1 MATTFSGHEP
11 MNHPYGGKGPMM
23 MGITWA
29 EACIATALIG
39 LRAYTNAAII
49 KNFGWDY
56 YLALMTLVGA
66 VLFPFFSNF
75 VRIFKTDSF
84 GEQIVGLVAQSI
96 MTAGCVHG
104 LGNHISLLTAE
115 QIVAAGK
122 WSWISQ
128 MMAINAIGFGK
139 LAVIAFLLRIQD
151 RTENKG
157 RWILYFIGFSNVVI
171 NLDQT
176 IQMLVICKPL
186 ARQWNHQLD
195 GSCPHVLRT
204 NYVGYFQGSMSS
216 AI

>member
-1 MATTFSGHEP
+1 MGLLFGSHDGGRGHQFFFPTTFC
-11 MNHPYGGKGPMM
+11 
-23 MGITWA
+23 IT
-29 EACIATALIG
+29 
-39 LRAYTNAAII
+39 
-49 KNFGWDY
+49 
-56 YLALMTLVGA
+56 
-66 VLFPFFSNF
+66 
-75 VRIFKTDSF
+75 KTKIF
-84 GEQIVGLVAQSI
+84 GEQIVALAAQSI
-96 MTAGCVHG
+96 MTYGCVHG
-104 LGNHISLLTAE
+104 LGNHISLLAPE
-115 QIVAAGK
+115 DLIAAGK

-204 NYVGYFQGSMSS
+204 NYVGYFQGSMPS
-216 AI
+216 AISWKIVV